1 MLTGCINGMKGE
13 ENRYFRLKT
22 SKLTAYLHPFMLS
35 FTWVCGVKALL
46 LPANLNAFAQKTQV
60 KKGRKVCNNNQ
71 HTDAQ
76 SITKPLHISRIYNN
90 RDVVYK
96 YAKGEGVFVKKKDN
110 SHSALSMSVS
120 YP

>member
-1 MLTGCINGMKGE
+1 MLLHKK
-13 ENRYFRLKT
+13 RR
-22 SKLTAYLHPFMLS
+22 SKE
-35 FTWVCGVKALL
+35 VEK
-46 LPANLNAFAQKTQV
+46 
-60 KKGRKVCNNNQ
+60 
-71 HTDAQ
+71 
-76 SITKPLHISRIYNN
+76 SITTFNILTHNQLQNRLIFPVFTTS